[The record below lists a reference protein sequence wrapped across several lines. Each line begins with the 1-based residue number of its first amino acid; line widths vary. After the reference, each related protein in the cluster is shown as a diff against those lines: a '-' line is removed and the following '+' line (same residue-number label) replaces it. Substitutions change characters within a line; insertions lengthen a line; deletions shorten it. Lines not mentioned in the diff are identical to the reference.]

1 LRAVA
6 QCVLFFAVAQE
17 HSDQRKRGRPRRPKA
32 PKVRELVGRQ
42 QVEML
47 ARHRRRLHKAYAH
60 GNRKLFLDTVLTAH
74 LLAFFNPCLRSLRTI
89 EDFSQT
95 QEAQGELEMERVCRS
110 TLSDANAVLD
120 AGLLEALIED
130 LRQRLPGLE
139 KKEGKLGQL
148 LKRLRLVDGSYFA
161 VAADVYWALRKRKP
175 WDEASDD
182 RFVRLDLQ
190 MCCVSGVPECV
201 EINGWGTGE
210 VAAAQRHVEAGFI
223 YVADRGIFSHQW
235 LGEMLT
241 GGADFVLRIKTSQK
255 TRTVR
260 ENPLSKADRAAG
272 VLSDRVVVLEGGPG
286 RQAPQQEL
294 REVRIVDASHPEKVV
309 RLLSNLREVEA
320 HLLGVIYRHRWQI
333 ELFFR
338 WLKVHANFRHL
349 ISESRNG
356 ILLSFYT
363 AVIGVLLL
371 YLHTGRKPSKYG
383 FNMLCLV
390 ADGSASLQE
399 IIPILERRERE
410 RELARQRLARLKA
423 EKSGK

>member
-1 LRAVA
+1 M
-6 QCVLFFAVAQE
+6 F
-17 HSDQRKRGRPRRPKA
+17 
-32 PKVRELVGRQ
+32 
-42 QVEML
+42 
-47 ARHRRRLHKAYAH
+47 ARHRRRLRKAYGH
-60 GNRKLFLDTVLTAH
+60 GNRTLFLDTVLTAH

-95 QEAQGELEMERVCRS
+95 EDAREELDMERICRS

-130 LRQRLPGLE
+130 LRRRLPGLPQMD
-139 KKEGKLGQL
+139 GKLGRL
-148 LKRLRLVDGSYFA
+148 LKRLRLVDGSYFS

-175 WDEASDD
+175 GDASADD

-190 MCCVSGVPECV
+190 MCCMSGVPECV

-210 VAAAQRHVEAGFI
+210 VAVAQRHVEAGFI
-223 YVADRGIFSHQW
+223 YVADRGIFSHDW
-235 LGEMLT
+235 LTAMLS

-255 TRTVR
+255 TRTIQ
-260 ENPLSKADRAAG
+260 ENALSDTDRSAG
-272 VLSDRVVVLEGGPG
+272 ALSDRVVALEGGPG
-286 RQAPQQEL
+286 RNAPAQPL
-294 REVRIVDASHPEKVV
+294 REVRIVDADNPEKVV
-309 RLLSNLREVEA
+309 RLLTNLMDVEA
-320 HLLGVIYRHRWQI
+320 HLLGTIYRHRWQI

-349 ISESRNG
+349 ISQSRNG
-356 ILLSFYT
+356 ILLGFHT

-383 FNMLCLV
+383 FNMLCMV
-390 ADGSASLQE
+390 ADGSATLQE

-410 RELARQRLARLKA
+410 CALARQRLERLKA
-423 EKSGK
+423 QKAGK